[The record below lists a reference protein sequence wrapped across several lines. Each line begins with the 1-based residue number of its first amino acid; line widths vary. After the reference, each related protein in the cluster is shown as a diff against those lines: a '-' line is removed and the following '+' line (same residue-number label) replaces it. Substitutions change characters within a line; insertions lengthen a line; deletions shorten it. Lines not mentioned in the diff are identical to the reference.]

1 MDQIPQASPALPP
14 KIIWKWHWDLVKTV
28 SLKADQQEQTTELG
42 AQLGIKTFCTWNSKP
57 AQPTCVFFLP
67 LWHSSHRATWHLSAN
82 MFQVFSSHDSFL
94 ANFLGQMGHY
104 LERLFYLGVCICCL
118 SGWEI
123 FAIVRLSH
131 PLTLCAE
138 CRPLIAFWSGGYV
151 SGFDLQAAYCAGW
164 VIFAMITTLFGVA
177 TTRTSCLHP
186 VRLVCLRLALDS
198 FLFN

>member
-1 MDQIPQASPALPP
+1 M
-14 KIIWKWHWDLVKTV
+14 

-42 AQLGIKTFCTWNSKP
+42 AQLGIETFCTWNSKP

-94 ANFLGQMGHY
+94 ANFLGQMGHC
-104 LERLFYLGVCICCL
+104 LERFFTRSLYLLLIRLRNICYRETVSPSHSLCRMQASNSILIWGICFRLWFASCL
-118 SGWEI
+118 
-123 FAIVRLSH
+123 
-131 PLTLCAE
+131 
-138 CRPLIAFWSGGYV
+138 LISV
-151 SGFDLQAAYCAGW
+151 GW

-177 TTRTSCLHP
+177 MTRTSCLHP